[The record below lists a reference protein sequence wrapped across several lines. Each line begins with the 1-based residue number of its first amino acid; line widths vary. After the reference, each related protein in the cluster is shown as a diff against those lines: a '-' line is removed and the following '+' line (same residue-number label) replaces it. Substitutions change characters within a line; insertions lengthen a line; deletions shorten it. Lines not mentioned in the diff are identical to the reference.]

1 MMAKNIY
8 GLILIVTIAW
18 LLILIES
25 YVFIVVIRPL
35 GPPIHS
41 PVPSSVL
48 KVVLTGGLAGVWVA
62 VMFAL
67 DALYSRR
74 KRTPT

>member
-1 MMAKNIY
+1 MIGRNLY

-18 LLILIES
+18 LLILVES

-48 KVVLTGGLAGVWVA
+48 KVVLTAGLGGLWVA

>member
-1 MMAKNIY
+1 MIGKNIY

-18 LLILIES
+18 LLILVES

-48 KVVLTGGLAGVWVA
+48 KVVLTAGLGGLWVG

>member
-1 MMAKNIY
+1 MIGRNIY

-18 LLILIES
+18 LLILVES

-48 KVVLTGGLAGVWVA
+48 KVVLTAALGGLWVA
-62 VMFAL
+62 VMFSL